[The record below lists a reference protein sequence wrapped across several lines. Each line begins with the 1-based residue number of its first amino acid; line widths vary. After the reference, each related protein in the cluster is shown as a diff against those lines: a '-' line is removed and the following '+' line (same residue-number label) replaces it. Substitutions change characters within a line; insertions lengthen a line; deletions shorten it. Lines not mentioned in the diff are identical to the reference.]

1 MTIQD
6 LAAFG
11 ADINTGL
18 QRCMNNE
25 TFYLRL
31 VKMVPNEPG
40 FPKLYEAMDARD
52 LDAAFSAAH
61 ALKGSVSNLAL
72 TPLSAPLVELT
83 ELLRARSDTDYTA
96 LMETIR
102 AAHERLR
109 DLCAN

>member
-6 LAAFG
+6 LAAYG
-11 ADINTGL
+11 ADVHTGL

-40 FPKLYEAMDARD
+40 FPKLYDAMGAHD
-52 LDAAFSAAH
+52 LDSAFSAAH

-72 TPLSAPLVELT
+72 TPLSVPLVELT
-83 ELLRARSDTDYTA
+83 ELLRARTETDYTA

-102 AAHERLR
+102 TAHDRLR
-109 DLCAN
+109 ELCEN